1 MVQLKLVSDKYD
13 TSQVKLYVDSAF
25 KEIDHRGNCNFKKY
39 NGYQASG
46 SLYYSYG
53 QFTRNITLYICD
65 KDVIF
70 DGLIENSKAGVNYD
84 ADSLQWEFFG
94 GNYSIIN
101 S

>member
-1 MVQLKLVSDKYD
+1 MLIVPLRKL
-13 TSQVKLYVDSAF
+13 TTG
-25 KEIDHRGNCNFKKY
+25 EIVNFKKY

-53 QFTRNITLYICD
+53 QFTRNITLYICN

-70 DGLIENSKAGVNYD
+70 DGLIENSQAGVNYD
-84 ADSLQWEFFG
+84 ADSLQWEFW
-94 GNYSIIN
+94 GNHSIIN